1 MAVNQGTL
9 SSTGVAQT
17 ASNSHASAHG
27 TTPDNRR
34 LYNFGERVADLAPE
48 ESPFF
53 VYLSKVS
60 KVPTDD
66 SVFRFLEDRSKT
78 DWTDRTFL
86 LAAAVN
92 SSAAVS
98 AGTSYSFTADCDNS
112 QAGGDSSGGASVDF
126 LIKGMVIAVNTKT
139 AAISGIDVSQVIVRV
154 ESAPVDAGANS
165 TFTGKV
171 LSLPADSGSTDS
183 DILDNNAKCMVI
195 GTSFEEG
202 SGSPDVWSGQ
212 MDDDFGYTQIF
223 KTAAEMSNT
232 AIATKY
238 RGYAN
243 EWQRIWNL
251 KLREHKV
258 DIERAM
264 LFSQR
269 ARSGS
274 NQLTDGIVGHIIR
287 TVTPTDGGSNFS
299 YSRGSSYFK
308 STLAS
313 ELTYDMLLGD
323 LEVVFDPAR
332 GGSSQKLCLAGLPV
346 ISYLNKVGSGGFLFN
361 STALPTGNTDAV
373 VAGNV
378 SMNFNLEPR
387 QSAFGHK
394 IMELDT
400 IHGSLAIIKEPLFR
414 GYASGLMLIADMNHV
429 AYRPLVGNSINRDT
443 HIVTNVQQADED
455 LRKDMILTEAGLEVT
470 VPESHALYSFES
482 L

>member
-1 MAVNQGTL
+1 MAVNRGQLKVTD
-9 SSTGVAQT
+9 VVQ
-17 ASNSHASAHG
+17 ASASASQHASAHG
-27 TTPDNRR
+27 STPDVRR
-34 LYNFGERVADLAPE
+34 LYNFGDRVAELAPE

-66 SVFRFLEDRSKT
+66 PVFRFLEDRSKT
-78 DWTDRTFL
+78 DWADRSFL
-86 LAAAVN
+86 LAN
-92 SSAAVS
+92 SPGTIV
-98 AGTSYSFTADCDNS
+98 AGTSYSFDADCDNVQS
-112 QAGGDSSGGASVDF
+112 GGDSTGTYAPNF
-126 LIKGMVIAVNTKT
+126 LIKGMVFALNPLTGAT
-139 AAISGIDVSQVIVRV
+139 NDFSQAIVRIETAPV
-154 ESAPVDAGANS
+154 ESGTGGSDGLVS
-165 TFTGKV
+165 FTGKV
-171 LSLPADSGSTDS
+171 LSLANGVSGY
-183 DILDNNAKCMVI
+183 NAANANDKCMII
-195 GTSFEEG
+195 GTSFDEG
-202 SGSPDVWSGQ
+202 SGSPDVWSGEI
-212 MDDDFGYTQIF
+212 DDDFGYTQIF

-238 RGYAN
+238 RGYED
-243 EWQRIWNL
+243 EWSRIWAL

-264 LFSQR
+264 LFSH
-269 ARSGS
+269 RSRQGS
-274 NQLTDGIVGHIIR
+274 SQLTDGIVGQIVR

-299 YSRGSSYFK
+299 YSRGGSYFK
-308 STLAS
+308 TSTTS
-313 ELTYDMLLGD
+313 ELTYDVLLSD

-346 ISYLNKVGSGGFLFN
+346 VSFLNKLGSAGFLYN
-361 STALPTGNTDAV
+361 STTASRVQA
-373 VAGNV
+373 
-378 SMNFNLEPR
+378 NFELEPR

-400 IHGSLAIIKEPLFR
+400 IHGSLAIVKEPIFR

-429 AYRPLVGNSINRDT
+429 AYRPLVGNGVNRDT
-443 HIVTNVQQADED
+443 HIVSNVQQADED

>member
-1 MAVNQGTL
+1 MAVNQGQLKVTD
-9 SSTGVAQT
+9 VAQT
-17 ASNSHASAHG
+17 ASNSHASTHG

-34 LYNFGERVADLAPE
+34 LYNFGDRVADLAPE

-66 SVFRFLEDRSKT
+66 PVFRFLEDRSKT

-86 LAAAVN
+86 LAN
-92 SSAAVS
+92 SPGTIV
-98 AGTSYSFTADCDNS
+98 AGTSYSFEADCDNV
-112 QAGGDSSGGASVDF
+112 QAGGDATGTYAPLF
-126 LIKGMVIAVNTKT
+126 LVKGMVFAVNTLTGATNDFSQAVVRIET
-139 AAISGIDVSQVIVRV
+139 APV
-154 ESAPVDAGANS
+154 ESGTGGSDGLVS
-165 TFTGKV
+165 FTGKV
-171 LSLPADSGSTDS
+171 LSLANGVSGY
-183 DILDNNAKCMVI
+183 NAANANDKCMII
-195 GTSFEEG
+195 GTSFDEG
-202 SGSPDVWSGQ
+202 SGAPDVWSGE

-238 RGYAN
+238 RGHDN
-243 EWQRIWNL
+243 EWSRIWSL

-269 ARSGS
+269 SRQGS
-274 NQLTDGIVGHIIR
+274 SQLTDGMVGQIVR

-299 YSRGSSYFK
+299 YSRGNSYFK
-308 STLAS
+308 TTTGA

-346 ISYLNKVGSGGFLFN
+346 ISYLNKVGSGGFLLN
-361 STALPTGNTDAV
+361 STTATRVQA
-373 VAGNV
+373 
-378 SMNFNLEPR
+378 NFELEPR

-400 IHGSLAIIKEPLFR
+400 IHGSLAIVKEPIFR
-414 GYASGLMLIADMNHV
+414 GYASGLMAIADMGHV
-429 AYRPLVGNSINRDT
+429 SYRPLVGNGVNRDT

-470 VPESHALYSFES
+470 VPESHALYSFEDI
-482 L
+482 

>member
-1 MAVNQGTL
+1 MAVNQGQLKVTD
-9 SSTGVAQT
+9 VVQA

-34 LYNFGERVADLAPE
+34 LYNFGDRVADLAPE

-66 SVFRFLEDRSKT
+66 PVFRFLEDRSKT
-78 DWTDRTFL
+78 DWSDRSFL

-92 SSAAVS
+92 GSAAVS
-98 AGTSYSFTADCDNS
+98 AGSSYSFSADADNA
-112 QAGGDSSGGASVDF
+112 QAGGDSSGTYSPQF
-126 LIKGMVIAVNTKT
+126 LVKGIVIAVNTKT
-139 AAISGIDVSQVIVRV
+139 AAISGVDVSQVLVRV
-154 ESAPVDAGANS
+154 ETAPSFSGTGGTDGVAS
-165 TFTGKV
+165 FTGKV
-171 LSLPADSGSTDS
+171 LSLPADSGTTNS
-183 DILDNNAKCMVI
+183 DILDDNAKCMVI
-195 GTSFEEG
+195 GTSFDEG
-202 SGSPDVWSGQ
+202 SGSPDAWSGE

-238 RGYAN
+238 RGYAD
-243 EWQRIWNL
+243 EWSRVWSH

-269 ARSGS
+269 ARQGS
-274 NQLTDGIVGHIIR
+274 SQLTDGLVGHIIR
-287 TVTPTDGGSNFS
+287 TVSPTDGGSNFS
-299 YSRGSSYFK
+299 YSRGSAYFK
-308 STLAS
+308 STTGS
-313 ELTYDMLLGD
+313 ELTYDVLLGD

-332 GGSSQKLCLAGLPV
+332 GGSGQKLCLAGLPV
-346 ISYLNKVGSGGFLFN
+346 ISYLNKLGSSGFIYN
-361 STALPTGNTDAV
+361 STTDGRVTA
-373 VAGNV
+373 
-378 SMNFNLEPR
+378 NFDLEPR

-394 IMELDT
+394 MMELDT
-400 IHGSLAIIKEPLFR
+400 IHGSLAIVKEPIFR

-429 AYRPLVGNSINRDT
+429 AYRPLVGNGINRDT
-443 HIVTNVQQADED
+443 HIISNVQQADED